1 MVKKININKE
11 IAIRARSYRKKLG
24 YSQENIA
31 DMLGVT
37 RVNYVNME
45 AGRQNWQT
53 HYIYNLCRVFKCRPS
68 DLFPKVTPI
77 ELKSKI
83 TKRRVVITKSKEYF
97 SKI

>member
-1 MVKKININKE
+1 MMNINKE
-11 IAIRARSYRKKLG
+11 IGTRAKKYRKQLK

-53 HYIYNLCRVFKCRPS
+53 IYLYNLCRVFKCRPTN
-68 DLFPKVTPI
+68 LFPPVTPI
-77 ELKSKI
+77 RLKSKI
-83 TKRRVVITKSKEYF
+83 VKKRIVKMKAKKYF